1 MVHIAWFKVKLQ
13 RVKKYLRIHKTV
25 KVVLIFFLL
34 KNVLHYDDNAFI

>member
-25 KVVLIFFLL
+25 KVVKLYLFQAGFE
-34 KNVLHYDDNAFI
+34 